1 MKIKT
6 HSRTSTFEKNGAR
19 RRPLYQEVTDTLA
32 EIISKMEPGSFLP
45 SEPALAKELG
55 ISRATLREAMRPFE
69 QQGSIVRRQGVGT
82 YVTSPPP
89 LIESGLEV
97 MDSLLTIADRMGLA
111 IEMGMCEVTER
122 YPNSEEAEILG
133 ISISSPLIQISRT
146 IVAEGRPLAYLVDSV
161 PKEILPQAWVESEFS
176 GSVIDLLAGKYEHEL
191 AYERT
196 EISAISADRRL
207 AAIMRIQRG
216 TALLFMETYLITEQ
230 GRAIDHEYSYFLPGG
245 FKFHVMRRRR
255 ASYEG

>member
-1 MKIKT
+1 LKIKT
-6 HSRTSTFEKNGAR
+6 HPKNVNMDKNGDR
-19 RRPLYQEVTDTLA
+19 RRPLYQEVTDILA
-32 EIISKMEPGSFLP
+32 EIISNMEPGSFLP
-45 SEPALAKELG
+45 SEPDLAKELG
-55 ISRATLREAMRPFE
+55 VSRATLREAMRPFE
-69 QQGSIVRRQGVGT
+69 QRGFVIRRQGVGT

-97 MDSLLTIADRMGLA
+97 MDSLLTIADRMDLT

-122 YPNSEEAEILG
+122 FPGLDEAEILG
-133 ISISSPLIQISRT
+133 ISVSSPLVQISRT
-146 IVAEGRPLAYLVDSV
+146 IVTEGRPLAYLVDSV
-161 PKEILPQAWVESEFS
+161 PKEILPQAWLEKGFS
-176 GSVIDLLAGKYEHEL
+176 GSVIDLLSREYEHEL

-216 TALLFMETYLITEQ
+216 TALLFMETYLFTTQ

-245 FKFHVMRRRR
+245 FKFHVMRRKQK
-255 ASYEG
+255 SL

>member
-1 MKIKT
+1 MQIKT
-6 HSRTSTFEKNGAR
+6 HPRYENLNKNGTR

-32 EIISKMEPGSFLP
+32 EIISNMEPGSFLP

-55 ISRATLREAMRPFE
+55 VSRATLREAMRPFE
-69 QQGSIVRRQGVGT
+69 QRGSIIRRQGVGT

-97 MDSLLTIADRMGLA
+97 MDSLLTIADRMNLE

-122 YPNSEEAEILG
+122 YPNLEEAEILG

-161 PKEILPQAWVESEFS
+161 PKEILPQARWEKDFS
-176 GSVIDLLAGKYEHEL
+176 GSVIDLLSREYEHEL

-207 AAIMRIQRG
+207 AAILRIQRR

-245 FKFHVMRRRR
+245 FKFHVMRRKH
-255 ASYEG
+255 SGL